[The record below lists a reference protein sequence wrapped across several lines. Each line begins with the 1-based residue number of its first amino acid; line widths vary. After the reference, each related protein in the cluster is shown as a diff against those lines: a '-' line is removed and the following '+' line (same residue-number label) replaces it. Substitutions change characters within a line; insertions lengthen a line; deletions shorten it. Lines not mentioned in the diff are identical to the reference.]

1 MESLAISMEVKLLC
15 NSLYIASN
23 FGTSSI
29 CFGQMF
35 EIFVGNENQIAELK
49 SESTEELTFKYMSM
63 AR

>member
-35 EIFVGNENQIAELK
+35 VGNENQIAELK